1 MMTLEE
7 KLEQLLKNFSTV
19 DQQSYCSGTV
29 GDFDECD
36 ICGKLWTGNPI
47 WYEIIDENICNE
59 CIENLKVA
67 DVLEMLNHYFKRS

>member
-36 ICGKLWTGNPI
+36 ICGKL
-47 WYEIIDENICNE
+47 
-59 CIENLKVA
+59 
-67 DVLEMLNHYFKRS
+67 